1 MVLCTISRI
10 MSMLISMGDI
20 INVIYVMYYVQYDM
34 YVHNNVIVCVCMNY
48 IRVYPLPNL
57 TISFMSFTRDLL
69 CSQSIPSSYL
79 SSFFPLSLSIVYN
92 SKFLFFFFFGLT
104 FSLEFHFHIQLPL
117 YYHQAWHR
125 C

>member
-1 MVLCTISRI
+1 
-10 MSMLISMGDI
+10 MLISMGDI

-79 SSFFPLSLSIVYN
+79 SSLFPLSLSIVYN
-92 SKFLFFFFFGLT
+92 SKFLFFFFWLNILIGVPFPYPAALILPSGMAQVLT
-104 FSLEFHFHIQLPL
+104 
-117 YYHQAWHR
+117 
-125 C
+125 